1 MVLPAEPDYPVGMAD
16 IFDVLSDGT
25 RREILRSLLESRG
38 ELSVG
43 DLVTELGIAQPTVSK
58 HLKVLREHG
67 LVGVREEGQH
77 RYYHLDASPLEEV
90 EVWLEPFT
98 DFTVGTDADGATTV
112 YAAWAGAEFGDR
124 LGRTAAETANA
135 ARAAFETAQEKLEGA
150 RQRVSEKL
158 PIRRKS

>member
-1 MVLPAEPDYPVGMAD
+1 MAD
-16 IFDVLSDGT
+16 IFDVLADGT
-25 RREILRSLLESRG
+25 RREILRQLLERRG

-98 DFTVGTDADGATTV
+98 DFTVGTDENGATTV
-112 YAAWAGAEFGDR
+112 YAAWAGTEFGDR

-135 ARAAFETAQEKLEGA
+135 ARVAFGTAQEKIEGA
-150 RQRVSEKL
+150 RARVTEKL
-158 PIRRKS
+158 PKRRKSEH

>member
-1 MVLPAEPDYPVGMAD
+1 MAD
-16 IFDVLSDGT
+16 IFDVLADGT
-25 RREILRSLLESRG
+25 RREILRQLLESRG
-38 ELSVG
+38 ELAVG
-43 DLVTELGIAQPTVSK
+43 DIVTELGIAQPTVSK

-98 DFTVGTDADGATTV
+98 DFTVGTDADGTTTV
-112 YAAWAGAEFGDR
+112 YAAWAGTEFGDR

-135 ARAAFETAQEKLEGA
+135 ARVAFETAQEKIEGA
-150 RQRVSEKL
+150 RKVVTEKL
-158 PIRRKS
+158 PKRRKGDA

>member
-1 MVLPAEPDYPVGMAD
+1 MAD
-16 IFDVLSDGT
+16 IFDVLADGT
-25 RREILRSLLESRG
+25 RREILRQLLESRG
-38 ELSVG
+38 ELAVG

-67 LVGVREEGQH
+67 LVAVREEGQH

-112 YAAWAGAEFGDR
+112 YAAWAGTEFGDR
-124 LGRTAAETANA
+124 IGRGAADTANA
-135 ARAAFETAQEKLEGA
+135 ARVAFGSAQEKFEGA
-150 RQRVSEKL
+150 RKVVSDKL
-158 PIRRKS
+158 PKRRKGDA

>member
-1 MVLPAEPDYPVGMAD
+1 MAD
-16 IFDVLSDGT
+16 IFDVLADGT
-25 RREILRSLLESRG
+25 RREILRQLLESRG
-38 ELSVG
+38 ELAVG

-67 LVGVREEGQH
+67 LVAVREEGQH

-112 YAAWAGAEFGDR
+112 YAAWAGTEFGDR
-124 LGRTAAETANA
+124 IGRGAADTANA
-135 ARAAFETAQEKLEGA
+135 ARVAFGSAQEKFEGA
-150 RQRVSEKL
+150 RKVVSDKL
-158 PIRRKS
+158 PKLRKGDA

>member
-1 MVLPAEPDYPVGMAD
+1 MAD
-16 IFDVLSDGT
+16 IFDVLADGT
-25 RREILRSLLESRG
+25 RREILRQLLESRG
-38 ELSVG
+38 ELAVS
-43 DLVTELGIAQPTVSK
+43 DLVNELGIAQPTVSK

-98 DFTVGTDADGATTV
+98 DFTVATDENGATTV

-124 LGRTAAETANA
+124 LGRTASETANA
-135 ARAAFETAQEKLEGA
+135 ARVAFESAQEKLEGA
-150 RQRVSEKL
+150 RQRVEGARQRVTDKL
-158 PIRRKS
+158 RKEH

>member
-1 MVLPAEPDYPVGMAD
+1 MAD
-16 IFDVLSDGT
+16 IFDVLADGT
-25 RREILRSLLESRG
+25 RREILRQLLESRG
-38 ELSVG
+38 ELAVG

-67 LVGVREEGQH
+67 LVAVREEGQH

-112 YAAWAGAEFGDR
+112 YAAWAGTEFGDR
-124 LGRTAAETANA
+124 IGRSAAETANA
-135 ARAAFETAQEKLEGA
+135 ARVAFESAQEKFEGA
-150 RQRVSEKL
+150 RKVVSDKL
-158 PIRRKS
+158 PKRRKGDV

>member
-1 MVLPAEPDYPVGMAD
+1 MAD
-16 IFDVLSDGT
+16 IFDVLADGT
-25 RREILRSLLESRG
+25 RREILRQLLESRG
-38 ELSVG
+38 ELAVG

-67 LVGVREEGQH
+67 LVAVREEGQH

-112 YAAWAGAEFGDR
+112 YAAWAGTEFGDR
-124 LGRTAAETANA
+124 IGRGAAETANA
-135 ARAAFETAQEKLEGA
+135 ARVAFGSAQEKFEGA
-150 RQRVSEKL
+150 RKVVSDKL
-158 PIRRKS
+158 PKRRKGDA

>member
-1 MVLPAEPDYPVGMAD
+1 MAD
-16 IFDVLSDGT
+16 IFDVLADGT
-25 RREILRSLLESRG
+25 RREILRQLLESRG
-38 ELSVG
+38 ELAVG
-43 DLVTELGIAQPTVSK
+43 DLVNELGIAQPTVSK

-77 RYYHLDASPLEEV
+77 RYYHLDASPLEDV

-98 DFTVGTDADGATTV
+98 EFTVGTDANGATTV

-135 ARAAFETAQEKLEGA
+135 ARVAFETAQEKLEGA
-150 RQRVSEKL
+150 RQRVEDARHRVSDRL
-158 PIRRKS
+158 RKGGN

>member
-1 MVLPAEPDYPVGMAD
+1 MAD
-16 IFDVLSDGT
+16 IFDVLADGT
-25 RREILRSLLESRG
+25 RREILRQLLESRG
-38 ELSVG
+38 ELAVG

-67 LVGVREEGQH
+67 LVAVREEGQH

-112 YAAWAGAEFGDR
+112 YAAWAGTEFGDR
-124 LGRTAAETANA
+124 IGRSAAETANA
-135 ARAAFETAQEKLEGA
+135 ARVAFESAQEKFEGA
-150 RQRVSEKL
+150 RKVVSDKL
-158 PIRRKS
+158 PKRRKGDA

>member
-1 MVLPAEPDYPVGMAD
+1 MAD
-16 IFDVLSDGT
+16 IFDVLADGT
-25 RREILRSLLESRG
+25 RREILRQLLESRG
-38 ELSVG
+38 ELAVG

-67 LVGVREEGQH
+67 LVAVREEGQH

-112 YAAWAGAEFGDR
+112 YAAWAGTEFGDR
-124 LGRTAAETANA
+124 IGRTAAETANA
-135 ARAAFETAQEKLEGA
+135 ARVAFESAQEKIEGA
-150 RQRVSEKL
+150 RKVVTDKL
-158 PIRRKS
+158 PKRRKGDS

>member
-1 MVLPAEPDYPVGMAD
+1 MAD
-16 IFDVLSDGT
+16 IFDVLADGT
-25 RREILRSLLESRG
+25 RREILRQLLESRG
-38 ELSVG
+38 ELAVG

-67 LVGVREEGQH
+67 LVAVREEGQH

-112 YAAWAGAEFGDR
+112 YAAWAGTEFGDR
-124 LGRTAAETANA
+124 IGRTAAETANA
-135 ARAAFETAQEKLEGA
+135 ARVAFETAQEKIEGA
-150 RQRVSEKL
+150 RKVVTEKL
-158 PIRRKS
+158 PKRRKGEG

>member
-1 MVLPAEPDYPVGMAD
+1 MAD
-16 IFDVLSDGT
+16 IFDVIADGT
-25 RREILRSLLESRG
+25 RREILRQLLERRG
-38 ELSVG
+38 ELAVS
-43 DLVTELGIAQPTVSK
+43 DLVNELGIAQPTVSK

-77 RYYHLDASPLEEV
+77 RFYHLDASPLEEI

-98 DFTVGTDADGATTV
+98 DFTVGKDENGATTV

-135 ARAAFETAQEKLEGA
+135 ARVAIESAHEKLEGA
-150 RQRVSEKL
+150 RAKVSEKL
-158 PIRRKS
+158 PKRRTKN

>member
-1 MVLPAEPDYPVGMAD
+1 MAD
-16 IFDVLSDGT
+16 IFDVLADGT
-25 RREILRSLLESRG
+25 RREILRQLLESRG
-38 ELSVG
+38 ELAVG

-67 LVGVREEGQH
+67 LVAVREEGQH

-112 YAAWAGAEFGDR
+112 YAAWAGTEFGDR
-124 LGRTAAETANA
+124 IGRTAAETANA
-135 ARAAFETAQEKLEGA
+135 ARVAFESAQEKIEGA
-150 RQRVSEKL
+150 RKVVSDKL
-158 PIRRKS
+158 PKRRKGDG

>member
-1 MVLPAEPDYPVGMAD
+1 MAD
-16 IFDVLSDGT
+16 IFDVLADGT
-25 RREILRSLLESRG
+25 RREILRQLLESRG
-38 ELSVG
+38 ELAVG

-67 LVGVREEGQH
+67 LVAVREEGQH

-112 YAAWAGAEFGDR
+112 YAAWAGTEFGDR
-124 LGRTAAETANA
+124 IGRTAAETANA
-135 ARAAFETAQEKLEGA
+135 ARVAFETAQEKIEGA
-150 RQRVSEKL
+150 RKVVTEKL
-158 PIRRKS
+158 PKRRKGDS